1 MSMFV
6 KKKKVKSNL
15 MQPQFKVGYSHLK
28 TENKNTRKNVYKYIH
43 CYAEKILTNGFK
55 CHIQLK
61 KYT

>member
-28 TENKNTRKNVYKYIH
+28 TENKNTRKNVYKYIQIALL
-43 CYAEKILTNGFK
+43 CGKNPY
-55 CHIQLK
+55 
-61 KYT
+61 